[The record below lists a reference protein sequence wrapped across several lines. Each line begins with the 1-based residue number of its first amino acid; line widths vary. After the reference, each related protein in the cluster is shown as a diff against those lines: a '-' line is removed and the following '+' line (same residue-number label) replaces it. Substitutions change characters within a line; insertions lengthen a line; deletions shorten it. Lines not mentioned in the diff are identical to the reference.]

1 MSHNLRCSEAIPL
14 ESRYRHPLMN
24 SFKDQHVSSNCFK
37 TNINFDPWAL
47 YAYIHSMPLCRLVIK
62 ELGLEEKPGGNSKK
76 PKKGKG
82 KKPDASSGKNP
93 ASTSRKSKSKGAP
106 SKKAKPS
113 KKNKSKPAPSAD
125 DQQSQPAAGSRSKK
139 LRKS

>member
-1 MSHNLRCSEAIPL
+1 
-14 ESRYRHPLMN
+14 
-24 SFKDQHVSSNCFK
+24 
-37 TNINFDPWAL
+37 
-47 YAYIHSMPLCRLVIK
+47 MPLCRLVIK

-113 KKNKSKPAPSAD
+113 KKTNP
-125 DQQSQPAAGSRSKK
+125 SQPPVLMTSSRS
-139 LRKS
+139 LQLEAEARSFASPEHPGWFPYTIVLFIDEFTL